1 MLTLSGIVFNIISRR
16 TTTTAAVTQTS
27 SSSTTSKIDDDK
39 ATVMFVL
46 GGPGA
51 GKGTQCSNLVQVWI
65 ILDLGQS

>member
-16 TTTTAAVTQTS
+16 TTTAAVTQTS
-27 SSSTTSKIDDDK
+27 STSSTSSKIPNDMDEEK

-51 GKGTQCSNLVQVWI
+51 GKGTQCSNLVKV
-65 ILDLGQS
+65 